1 MFSVSFKLFSDFTSP
16 ATGLPNKD
24 LVIPKD
30 GSDLEISCIFNL
42 ILQLVVVTGFI
53 DQVLISCPRPRISSF
68 NALLF
73 FLTSS
78 AVTVSLTNA
87 SALSRKFLQ
96 SSSVIQM
103 T

>member
-1 MFSVSFKLFSDFTSP
+1 MFSISFKLFSDFTSP

-42 ILQLVVVTGFI
+42 ILQLVVVTAFI
-53 DQVLISCPRPRISSF
+53 DQVFSCPRPRISSF

-78 AVTVSLTNA
+78 AVTVSLSNA